1 MTSFSFVST
10 EIGIPFAT
18 SIGALTIFNC
28 SATVRYVKNGYTGVF
43 TSCFVS
49 SCVECLVTERACGWC
64 LYGGFCSGI
73 SDPCPIPTGVN
84 NSYLMVHASHVCL
97 YFEFT
102 KSLLAWSQF
111 WCY

>member
-18 SIGALTIFNC
+18 SIDALIIINC
-28 SATVRYVKNGYTGVF
+28 SAAVRYVKNGYTGVF

-49 SCVECLVTERACGWC
+49 SCVECLDTDGACGWC

-84 NSYLMVHASHVCL
+84 NSYLMVYVLCVFV
-97 YFEFT
+97 FEVH
-102 KSLLAWSQF
+102 
-111 WCY
+111 